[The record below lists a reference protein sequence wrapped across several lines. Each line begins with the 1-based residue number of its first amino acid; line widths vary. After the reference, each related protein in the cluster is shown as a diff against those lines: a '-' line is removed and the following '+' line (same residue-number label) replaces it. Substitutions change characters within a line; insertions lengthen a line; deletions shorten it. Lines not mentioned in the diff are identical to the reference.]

1 MPKSA
6 PSSYSKSLRYRFR
19 ARLLKFF
26 LPWACLGFLVFALF
40 KKSESLV
47 TSKSK
52 ENKEIA
58 SQNSVERKEHNTPE
72 NTPEKK
78 VKKPKP
84 NLPVASK
91 YEEWCE
97 TGKYQDLSRHTAIV
111 SFENWLHAFEAF
123 QCFEKTNC
131 EHDPRIKWE
140 LIKRGEKFAK
150 DRAPVFRTIIQN
162 DPRKALELAV
172 DENWLAVLPKQISQH
187 LESWVS
193 SYTDIKALHIC
204 KDPKRPM
211 GMIKRFANLSDGK
224 TVEVHT
230 YGNRKFLKT
239 TQGVAIWGVKM
250 GDDIAVSEN
259 ALQVNPSANPQTP
272 DAFEV
277 KIAGMQLEVPTE
289 KGLEILK
296 KRIVSAERR
305 GNIDG
310 RVRYPLIASS
320 GGSLNLIDLRY
331 TVITNRLTWQ
341 EAQQVAFE
349 QNASLV
355 NINSDYE
362 NSIVTNLLS
371 DAAAIGLFPVNESN
385 NTVQFAWTGASDA
398 EETNGTMYS
407 TVTNQIVFIPNVL
420 ASEGTWM
427 WQDGNF
433 ASFNA
438 NANPQPFVNWKTGT
452 FTDAV
457 ANDYQDYGAID
468 FSDQNGFW
476 VDLNGSYRLPYVLE
490 FAQQE
495 EVLAPPLINGRR
507 KVLVIPSRFRDEG
520 NDFLG
525 SSSNPT
531 DQFGNPLD
539 PNYSNNAFEPFTR
552 ADLID
557 AMEGVRDFYL
567 RNSDGTFIL
576 DYVLTPTVTLDIPK
590 YERVAGSG
598 EPNIFDSTGQ
608 FFQQSEIQYTPDPEL
623 AYFGEDAKIRAALL
637 SPKYN
642 YEGAAF
648 EGILNILIQDSNES
662 NNTVPLPLFTNP
674 PVVKIVGGNE
684 IGGPGGIL
692 DPDFEEAEAVALLNK
707 DGNITEIKITN
718 PGAFYHSKPKIKL
731 NGEDFTDNFNVIKGR
746 TVVSWVS
753 ITSYSFGAAGVGY
766 VGAPGSHVKG
776 PSAGVIVHELGHN
789 FGLWH
794 ANRNEGEGLRPNSD
808 EGVSIDYGNPYSV
821 MGTGGISADLTISS
835 KVYLNESG
843 SFGLIGG
850 TESNASVDVVDLNDS
865 VVVANS
871 GLDEPD
877 APNPNTFR
885 VYRHDYGSAPYPL
898 TVGTFELEIPP
909 TSKPAGLDKNLT
921 LGNLNLSISGP
932 GEGTS
937 GYIKQGGNLGYQLV
951 ISSPGKGFSEEPVIT
966 ILDDQNESL
975 LNLSSEWIKLKAG
988 SGENYETSPLR
999 NFSETAHRGLRGLE
1013 VLASQYSPLGLD
1025 ARTPLTSYWVSY
1037 RRTASEY
1044 GLSFIN
1050 GTSRA
1055 QLTWIENT
1063 LLDMTPNTQGLINN
1077 GTSLGEDFKD
1087 AFLLLGRSFSDYEA
1101 DSHITPIRKGGIPP
1115 MEYIEVV
1122 VNIGTVK
1129 SGDAKAPN
1137 FDLNISTTTPE
1148 LNEEVEFSVNPKE
1161 GNRTDYAYAWYINE
1175 VGISDPT
1182 FLNNNS
1188 FTKKFNSLG
1197 HQVVK
1202 VVVSDLKGG
1211 IASRN
1216 ISIRVGKSEDS
1227 LQSIVKGRVK
1237 SPQGAIQ
1244 GAKVV
1249 ISKAKVIEHSVSVTG
1264 SLEESR
1270 INSTYG
1276 NNVRYV
1282 VDSEENNQIVMHR
1295 GEIHRFVFDSSTRDY
1310 PLSFFEERDHDPA
1323 QLKLNLLFTPS
1334 IEEPGNGYT
1343 KPPSVELIE
1352 TSRFDSIYSSTITT
1366 LDLFRQHQVNSLA
1379 YPAQG
1384 SLITKPTAKSLLS
1397 DTNVSRIIVRP
1408 VKVDP
1413 ITGVPIHFG
1422 GRGMNRDNPPPTVI
1436 LRTSYWEDYN
1446 NDANATA
1453 TSYIDGVGTIS
1464 HLNSGGS
1471 GYPGIPDVVVFGAG
1485 MEANYTSSTRAKN
1498 PKNDPAWK
1506 KSNILVTPAMVNQG
1520 IEYDPNSTLA
1530 VALYPTKPIA
1540 YWSFDESESLF
1551 NDGSLKPTS
1560 GFNLPIEDGLVAYW
1574 KMDEENGT
1582 TFPEVATPN
1591 YWFLLEDNSTQGND
1605 LNVTRSGI
1613 GAFDSVQ
1620 RSFWGTKNRSI
1631 GFEENDTAVVV
1642 NDSPICDSSSS
1653 GAFTFS
1659 CWVAG
1664 ITATHRLDLSLGDFR
1679 VEMKDNFIKFIS
1691 SFL

>member
-1 MPKSA
+1 MT
-6 PSSYSKSLRYRFR
+6 
-19 ARLLKFF
+19 
-26 LPWACLGFLVFALF
+26 FLV
-40 KKSESLV
+40 
-47 TSKSK
+47 
-52 ENKEIA
+52 
-58 SQNSVERKEHNTPE
+58 
-72 NTPEKK
+72 
-78 VKKPKP
+78 
-84 NLPVASK
+84 LPVIQQTSL
-91 YEEWCE
+91 E
-97 TGKYQDLSRHTAIV
+97 T
-111 SFENWLHAFEAF
+111 
-123 QCFEKTNC
+123 
-131 EHDPRIKWE
+131 
-140 LIKRGEKFAK
+140 
-150 DRAPVFRTIIQN
+150 
-162 DPRKALELAV
+162 
-172 DENWLAVLPKQISQH
+172 
-187 LESWVS
+187 
-193 SYTDIKALHIC
+193 
-204 KDPKRPM
+204 
-211 GMIKRFANLSDGK
+211 
-224 TVEVHT
+224 
-230 YGNRKFLKT
+230 
-239 TQGVAIWGVKM
+239 
-250 GDDIAVSEN
+250 
-259 ALQVNPSANPQTP
+259 
-272 DAFEV
+272 
-277 KIAGMQLEVPTE
+277 
-289 KGLEILK
+289 
-296 KRIVSAERR
+296 
-305 GNIDG
+305 
-310 RVRYPLIASS
+310 PLIQ
-320 GGSLNLIDLRY
+320 
-331 TVITNRLTWQ
+331 T
-341 EAQQVAFE
+341 
-349 QNASLV
+349 
-355 NINSDYE
+355 
-362 NSIVTNLLS
+362 
-371 DAAAIGLFPVNESN
+371 
-385 NTVQFAWTGASDA
+385 
-398 EETNGTMYS
+398 
-407 TVTNQIVFIPNVL
+407 TVTTHLSLLPVL
-420 ASEGTWM
+420 
-427 WQDGNF
+427 
-433 ASFNA
+433 
-438 NANPQPFVNWKTGT
+438 
-452 FTDAV
+452 
-457 ANDYQDYGAID
+457 
-468 FSDQNGFW
+468 
-476 VDLNGSYRLPYVLE
+476 
-490 FAQQE
+490 
-495 EVLAPPLINGRR
+495 
-507 KVLVIPSRFRDEG
+507 
-520 NDFLG
+520 
-525 SSSNPT
+525 
-531 DQFGNPLD
+531 
-539 PNYSNNAFEPFTR
+539 
-552 ADLID
+552 DLID

-608 FFQQSEIQYTPDPEL
+608 FFQQSEIQWPPSPEL

-662 NNTVPLPLFTNP
+662 NNTVPLPLFTKP

-692 DPDFEEAEAVALLNK
+692 DPDFEEAQAVALLNE
-707 DGNITEIKITN
+707 DGNITEIRITN

-753 ITSYSFGAAGVGY
+753 ITSYSFGAAGVGF

-808 EGVSIDYGNPYSV
+808 EGVSVDYGNPYSV
-821 MGTGGISADLTISS
+821 MGTGGISADFTISS

-843 SFGLIGG
+843 SFGLKSG

-865 VVVANS
+865 IVVANS

-877 APNPNTFR
+877 ATNPNTFR

-898 TVGTFELEIPP
+898 VARTFELDIPSG
-909 TSKPAGLDKNLT
+909 SKPATLDSLLALQNLK
-921 LGNLNLSISGP
+921 LFVGGP
-932 GEGTS
+932 GEGAE
-937 GYIKQGGNLGYQLV
+937 GYVQKSGNLGYQLV
-951 ISSPGKGFSEEPVIT
+951 ITKEGKGFSEEPSIAV
-966 ILDDQNESL
+966 LDDQNISII
-975 LNLSSEWIKLKAG
+975 NLDSSWIKLKAG
-988 SGENYETSPLR
+988 SGENYETSSLR

-1013 VLASQYSPLGLD
+1013 VVASQYSPRGLD

-1055 QLTWIENT
+1055 QSTWIENT

-1077 GTSLGEDFKD
+1077 GTSLGQDFKD

-1161 GNRTDYAYAWYINE
+1161 GNRTDYAYSWYINE
-1175 VGISDPT
+1175 VGISDPS

-1227 LQSIVKGRVK
+1227 PQSIVQGRVQ

-1249 ISKAKVIEHSVSVTG
+1249 ISKAKVIEHSVRVTG

-1282 VDSEENNQIVMHR
+1282 VDSEENKQLVMHR
-1295 GEIHRFVFDSSTRDY
+1295 GEIHRFVFDSSTRNY
-1310 PLSFFEERDHDPA
+1310 PISFFEERDHDPA

-1334 IEEPGNGYT
+1334 VEEPGNGYN
-1343 KPPSVELIE
+1343 KPPTVELIE
-1352 TSRFDSIYSSTITT
+1352 TARFDSIYSSTITT

-1379 YPAQG
+1379 YPTLG
-1384 SLITKPTAKSLLS
+1384 TLITKPSAKSLLS
-1397 DTNVSRIIVRP
+1397 DTNVTRIIVRP

-1453 TSYIDGVGTIS
+1453 NSYIDGVGTIT

-1471 GYPGIPDVVVFGAG
+1471 GYPGVPDVVVFGAG
-1485 MEANYTSSTRAKN
+1485 MEANYTSSTPGKGFS
-1498 PKNDPAWK
+1498 KKDPPLGK
-1506 KSNILVTPAMVNQG
+1506 KVI
-1520 IEYDPNSTLA
+1520 
-1530 VALYPTKPIA
+1530 
-1540 YWSFDESESLF
+1540 F
-1551 NDGSLKPTS
+1551 
-1560 GFNLPIEDGLVAYW
+1560 
-1574 KMDEENGT
+1574 
-1582 TFPEVATPN
+1582 
-1591 YWFLLEDNSTQGND
+1591 
-1605 LNVTRSGI
+1605 
-1613 GAFDSVQ
+1613 
-1620 RSFWGTKNRSI
+1620 
-1631 GFEENDTAVVV
+1631 
-1642 NDSPICDSSSS
+1642 
-1653 GAFTFS
+1653 
-1659 CWVAG
+1659 
-1664 ITATHRLDLSLGDFR
+1664 
-1679 VEMKDNFIKFIS
+1679 
-1691 SFL
+1691 